1 MHSPPKFCN
10 LIAVFI
16 MNLYLNFIS
25 KIWKIT
31 YFLKTCKNCIS
42 DCIKDKIIV
51 HSYVTLLHK
60 SKFLYLNF
68 ISKFQNNRNSLNYQI
83 IFQIALAVPFLLEN
97 PVGYIVRSFNF
108 GRQFF
113 YVWTVNWRLIPEDIF
128 LNKYFQTALLL
139 CHVVVLVVFFLFKWR
154 R

>member
-1 MHSPPKFCN
+1 MSVC
-10 LIAVFI
+10 II
-16 MNLYLNFIS
+16 NLYLNFIS

-31 YFLKTCKNCIS
+31 YFVKTCQNCIS

-51 HSYVTLLHK
+51 VTVMLLYCINP
-60 SKFLYLNF
+60 SSCIW
-68 ISKFQNNRNSLNYQI
+68 ISNQSNRNSLNYQI

-139 CHVVVLVVFFLFKWR
+139 CHVVVLVLFFLFKWR